1 MSKDPPCTGRR
12 HNCPLSGA
20 AGLMRVGCGSRVP
33 ALGSL
38 RLLKET
44 GSSVSKLCHFST
56 CNPATLGIHLE
67 PPV

>member
-1 MSKDPPCTGRR
+1 
-12 HNCPLSGA
+12 
-20 AGLMRVGCGSRVP
+20 MRLGCGSRVP

-38 RLLKET
+38 RLLEET

-56 CNPATLGIHLE
+56 CNPVTLGIHLE